1 MPYGHHAHATNLQIR
16 IGCSGLDGCAWLYA
30 VLLWGRTITGVQTQ
44 YISSQVSWMSFYD
57 DGSKRG
63 DGMLHIELN
72 FWGRVERWE
81 WRLFE
86 DRADVIT

>member
-1 MPYGHHAHATNLQIR
+1 
-16 IGCSGLDGCAWLYA
+16 
-30 VLLWGRTITGVQTQ
+30 
-44 YISSQVSWMSFYD
+44 MSFYD